1 MSIKLSFSL
10 LALKNIKEIE
20 PLLKILNKEKIQ
32 YIEIPISKFLPGYN
46 IDIPKINNLK
56 KLLKKYEIKISS
68 AQAIFFKKKL
78 NIFNLKQKKQ
88 TINHLNKIIHICEIL
103 NIKNII
109 FGSPKNRFKNKL
121 HVNHANK
128 LFKELLSKI
137 SRKLNDKKI
146 NFCIEPNS
154 KFYGCDF
161 INNVNEALFFIK
173 YAKLKN
179 IFINFDTGNSI
190 LENERINIFKNDLK
204 YFRNF
209 QISEKK
215 LQQLSNNL
223 KIHMAILKKFKL
235 DNRYLSLEMLNIDL
249 SKIKKN
255 IKKFKLISKQLN

>member
-46 IDIPKINNLK
+46 IDISKINNLK

-109 FGSPKNRFKNKL
+109 FFIRFYC
-121 HVNHANK
+121 V
-128 LFKELLSKI
+128 
-137 SRKLNDKKI
+137 
-146 NFCIEPNS
+146 
-154 KFYGCDF
+154 
-161 INNVNEALFFIK
+161 
-173 YAKLKN
+173 
-179 IFINFDTGNSI
+179 I
-190 LENERINIFKNDLK
+190 L
-204 YFRNF
+204 
-209 QISEKK
+209 
-215 LQQLSNNL
+215 
-223 KIHMAILKKFKL
+223 
-235 DNRYLSLEMLNIDL
+235 
-249 SKIKKN
+249 
-255 IKKFKLISKQLN
+255 